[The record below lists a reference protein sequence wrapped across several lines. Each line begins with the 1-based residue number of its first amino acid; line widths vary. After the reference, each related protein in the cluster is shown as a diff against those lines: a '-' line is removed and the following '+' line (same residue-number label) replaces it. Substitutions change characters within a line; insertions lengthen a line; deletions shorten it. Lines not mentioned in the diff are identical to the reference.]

1 MATASSPKELQSFLG
16 GLFSQQRCGAPPLKM
31 QALPKRRRVTAP
43 ESPKP
48 KPPLVPTLDFASAVL
63 LNGGLEWEQAWKCRS
78 VCRVFRAAVHS
89 DGLWQGFYKAAAAGK
104 VHEPPRIA
112 ALLKPKR
119 AAEPG
124 EDNARMRAVIPHG

>member
-1 MATASSPKELQSFLG
+1 
-16 GLFSQQRCGAPPLKM
+16 M

-89 DGLWQGFYKAAAAGK
+89 DGLWQGYYKAAAAGK

-119 AAEPG
+119 AAGRGSGAPGGAAEPG
-124 EDNARMRAVIPHG
+124 G

>member
-1 MATASSPKELQSFLG
+1 
-16 GLFSQQRCGAPPLKM
+16 M

-43 ESPKP
+43 ESPRP

-78 VCRVFRAAVHS
+78 VCRVFRAVGVHS

-112 ALLKPKR
+112 ALLKSKPSR
-119 AAEPG
+119 AAGPCG
-124 EDNARMRAVIPHG
+124 GA